1 MSQRSQWLYLLGSMA
16 VWALSQNTLGAA
28 EPSGPPVQEG
38 QSSIQ
43 KQLDDLKAG
52 QERLSR
58 QVQEIKTL
66 LEQLAET
73 PTNEPA
79 KPAAPNVVSAN
90 VHGEPFRGTNSARV
104 AIIEYSD
111 FDCSFCG
118 RYARNVFPR
127 VESDYIQSGKIKYF
141 FRDLPEP
148 VDTNAWFKARA
159 ARCAG
164 DQGKFWQMHDLLFA
178 HQPATAAE
186 VIALTQTLGVDMGEF
201 NQCVSSEKYLQNI
214 QRSAAGAKRM
224 GLYGTPAFLIGTLS
238 DDGDFLRV
246 NRVLVGAETY
256 ESIKSVLDELLKP
269 GGQK

>member
-1 MSQRSQWLYLLGSMA
+1 MARRSKWLVLSGIMA
-16 VWALSQNTLGAA
+16 ACALSQYTVNAA
-28 EPSGPPVQEG
+28 ELSPPPVQQN

-43 KQLDDLKAG
+43 KQLDELKAG

-79 KPAAPNVVSAN
+79 KPSAPNVVSAN

-127 VESDYIQSGKIKYF
+127 IESDYIQSGKIKYF

-164 DQGKFWQMHDLLFA
+164 DQGKFWQMHDLLFT
-178 HQPATAAE
+178 HQPVAPLE

-201 NQCVSSEKYLQNI
+201 NRCISSEKYLQNI

-238 DDGDFLRV
+238 EDGDFLRV
-246 NRVLVGAETY
+246 NRVLIGAETY
-256 ESIKSVLDELLKP
+256 ESIKSALDEVIKS